1 MWFQLKWRC
10 RLKIAEVYW
19 KTLFHDNLYEAL
31 YIKIELSWPII
42 RSILLDSITNVVYPT
57 YYVLC
62 LFSFLEIF
70 LTPLCLRFSCT
81 LDFAQFIEFY
91 KCKLKSMK
99 RWNKNARRVFL
110 KIRGINC
117 HEHVLNSRC
126 MFTWNYFGNSST
138 IFQHLWLN
146 FIKLRARFE
155 RIPSARYL
163 EFR

>member
-70 LTPLCLRFSCT
+70 LTPLCLQFRCT

-110 KIRGINC
+110 KVRGINC
-117 HEHVLNSRC
+117 HEHVLNSRNVHGA
-126 MFTWNYFGNSST
+126 FLLEIVLVILRQFFN
-138 IFQHLWLN
+138 IFDWILSN
-146 FIKLRARFE
+146 
-155 RIPSARYL
+155 
-163 EFR
+163 